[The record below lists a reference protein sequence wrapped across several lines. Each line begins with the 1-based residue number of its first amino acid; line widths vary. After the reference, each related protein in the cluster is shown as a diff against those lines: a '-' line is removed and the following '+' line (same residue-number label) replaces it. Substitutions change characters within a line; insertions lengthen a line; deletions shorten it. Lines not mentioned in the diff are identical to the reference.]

1 MPTKIYSLFIKSA
14 QRKMLPKAEGMIQL
28 QNANG
33 LPKGKPSDG
42 RKKKLWLLLVGVQNL
57 SCTPFKALVKTQF

>member
-14 QRKMLPKAEGMIQL
+14 QRKMLLKAEGMIQL

-42 RKKKLWLLLVGVQNL
+42 RKR
-57 SCTPFKALVKTQF
+57 S